1 MDNPQVTAEQNKRL
15 IRERL
20 AGYAA
25 AAEIIEQEKRERLPS
40 MTPAESWA
48 TFEQLVA
55 FGRQFQGDP
64 ATLQVF
70 EPRRIEDHLQMRR
83 IFEKLAKAQGLI

>member
-1 MDNPQVTAEQNKRL
+1 MDDSKAIALQHKLL
-15 IRERL
+15 IRETI

-25 AAEIIEQEKRERLPS
+25 AAELIELEKIEWLQS

-48 TFEQLVA
+48 TFEDLVA
-55 FGRQFQGDP
+55 FGRQLQGDP

-70 EPRRIEDHLQMRR
+70 EPRRIEEHLSMRR
-83 IFEKLAKAQGLI
+83 IFEKLARAQGLI